1 MMNQYDF
8 DHNDQTDEEKS
19 DDQSMMNSN
28 ELKHEYHIS
37 RENSLIISIE

>member
-19 DDQSMMNSN
+19 DYQSMMNSN
-28 ELKHEYHIS
+28 ELKHEYDIS